1 MPGVIKS
8 MLDRIV
14 EARAKGNQAIRYST
28 ITKLNLKG
36 IAPAKFTAS
45 SPDDP
50 AVIARVRAIAA
61 ELGVSI

>member
-1 MPGVIKS
+1 MPGTIKS
-8 MLDRIV
+8 MLDRII
-14 EARAKGNQAIRYST
+14 EARAKGNPTIRYST

-36 IAPAKFTAS
+36 VDPGKYTAS